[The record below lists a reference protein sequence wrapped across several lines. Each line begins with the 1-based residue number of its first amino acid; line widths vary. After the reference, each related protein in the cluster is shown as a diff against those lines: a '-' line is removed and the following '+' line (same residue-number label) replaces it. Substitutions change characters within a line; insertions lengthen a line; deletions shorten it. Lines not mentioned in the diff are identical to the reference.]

1 MSAGGGPAC
10 GGTAGALAASLDLIH
25 RNKVPN
31 PVSMRVAARFNDSN
45 GLPVQFLKA
54 PCPLSFLMGW
64 RAANGTK
71 SRT

>member
-1 MSAGGGPAC
+1 MSAGGVPALR
-10 GGTAGALAASLDLIH
+10 GAAGALAASLDLIH
-25 RNKVPN
+25 RNNCSK
-31 PVSMRVAARFNDSN
+31 PVFMRVAARFDDPN

-64 RAANGTK
+64 RAANGAN

>member
-1 MSAGGGPAC
+1 MSAGGVPAPR
-10 GGTAGALAASLDLIH
+10 GAAGALAASLDLIH
-25 RNKVPN
+25 RNKVPT
-31 PVSMRVAARFNDSN
+31 PVSMRVAARFDDPS

-64 RAANGTK
+64 RAANGAK

>member
-1 MSAGGGPAC
+1 MIAGGGPAR
-10 GGTAGALAASLDLIH
+10 GGAAGDLAASLDLIH
-25 RNKVPN
+25 RNN
-31 PVSMRVAARFNDSN
+31 CSNQVSMRVAKRFEGPNL
-45 GLPVQFLKA
+45 LPMQSFKA